1 MCDNYKKYVRNGLT
15 LFSTKKKQATRNIPT
30 GFLGPGI
37 KSDLIYPKIAR
48 FGQNFYIRQIS
59 GFLHVYNL
67 NLAWLLL
74 DKRTQKSQYSNYIL

>member
-1 MCDNYKKYVRNGLT
+1 MCDNYKKYVRNSLT
-15 LFSTKKKQATRNIPT
+15 LFSTKKQATRNIPT

-59 GFLHVYNL
+59 CFLHI
-67 NLAWLLL
+67 
-74 DKRTQKSQYSNYIL
+74 YITLI